1 MFKGVQKCS
10 FEDQTLKGTCLKEQS
25 ISFFFFFCVLLEA
38 QDLITYGAVQL
49 THINYS

>member
-10 FEDQTLKGTCLKEQS
+10 FEDQTLKGTCLREQS
-25 ISFFFFFCVLLEA
+25 ISFFVLLEA
-38 QDLITYGAVQL
+38 QGLITYGAVQL